1 MATATPNQPALALQ
15 NAPSSVRDAAER
27 LLSASS
33 VPGKTAF
40 VARALSALATM
51 TDELDERTLAN
62 AAGAPSD
69 YLALVRALQQPE
81 VAAIFQEDDPLLPAR
96 LRGLEARQ
104 QILEAEGGT
113 MTVSEVAAMLG
124 ITRQA
129 VEKRRKAGKLIALS
143 VGKRGFAYP
152 RWQFTSNGE
161 LLPGLEDVLSDLEEH
176 SAMAQTIFMLRPNTR
191 LDGSRPL
198 DAVRRGQFDDARRA
212 AQTYLT
218 HGAA

>member
-1 MATATPNQPALALQ
+1 MATATSTQPTPAPG
-15 NAPSSVRDAAER
+15 NAPSSVREASER
-27 LLSASS
+27 LLNAAS

-62 AAGAPSD
+62 AAGATSD
-69 YLALVRALQQPE
+69 YRVLIAALQQPE
-81 VAAIFQEDDPLLPAR
+81 VAAIFKEEDPLLAAR

-113 MTVSEVAAMLG
+113 MTVSEVASLLG

-143 VGKRGFAYP
+143 LGRRGYAYP
-152 RWQFTSNGE
+152 RWQFTVDRVLPGIDAVLGE
-161 LLPGLEDVLSDLEEH
+161 LDLPDGWGQVGFFLS
-176 SAMAQTIFMLRPNTR
+176 PNTR
-191 LDGSRPL
+191 LSQQRPL
-198 DAVRRGQFDDARRA
+198 DVLRAGDLDDAVQA
-212 AQTYLT
+212 AGAYGET
-218 HGAA
+218 GAA

>member
-1 MATATPNQPALALQ
+1 MATATPTQPAPVLH
-15 NAPSSVRDAAER
+15 NVPSSVRDAAER
-27 LLSASS
+27 LLSVSS

-40 VARALSALATM
+40 VARALTALAKM
-51 TDELDERTLAN
+51 TEELDERTLAN
-62 AAGAPSD
+62 IAGAPSD

-96 LRGLEARQ
+96 IRGLEARQ

-113 MTVSEVAAMLG
+113 MAVSEVAAMLG

-143 VGKRGFAYP
+143 LGKRGYAYP
-152 RWQFTSNGE
+152 RWQFDTDGQV
-161 LLPGLEDVLSDLEEH
+161 LRGLEETLGDVSERDGWTQ
-176 SAMAQTIFMLRPNTR
+176 AIFMLRPNTR
-191 LDGSRPL
+191 LEYHRPL
-198 DAVRRGQFDDARRA
+198 DELRQGNLSEVRRA
-212 AQTYLT
+212 ARSYLE